1 MKKIM
6 FFAIAA
12 AGLLASCTSD
22 DNFDANASLSQE
34 SAADGRMPIEIGLG
48 KVASVSTRGTGT
60 VGDTT
65 GTANNVWQNQ
75 KVNVLMFKKGT
86 LNLALIDSLVNPYPI
101 YNRTE
106 FRTQYVAGSNSN
118 RALDLTDSIKYYPTK
133 GQFDF
138 WGYRLDGADAN
149 LAAPDYNVDASGN
162 CSYPGDELKLD
173 FKIDGSQDIMVAKAT
188 PSEDDL
194 ANRTAAANRA
204 YSAYSARNGVQPELI
219 FKHLLSRLNFVIVA
233 GDSSATGAYGI
244 YVDSIIVKSKTTGK
258 LVAAYTTNV
267 TKTDAELIEWD
278 DNADKE
284 KLHLKRR
291 PMFGDPTFDSNI
303 PAENQNLVDLDPV
316 QPTGTGGP
324 YTDDFVADS
333 VKIGEAL
340 LVAPDSEYE
349 IEIKMHQTVVIKDD
363 GVNPA
368 ETDVK
373 KFSTSDVLKLA
384 NGGDF
389 QMGHTYKVAIT
400 LYGLSDIKITTT
412 LTGWQEGEIISIKPE
427 DNL

>member
-60 VGDTT
+60 VGDTI
-65 GTANNVWQNQ
+65 GKENNVWQNQ
-75 KVNVLMFKKGT
+75 SVNILMFKKGT

-106 FRTQYVAGSNSN
+106 FRTQIGSNSN
-118 RALDLTDSIKYYPTK
+118 RALDMKDSIKYYPPK

-138 WGYRLDGADAN
+138 WGYRLDGADTTFK
-149 LAAPDYNVDASGN
+149 APTYNVDAAGN
-162 CSYPGDELKLD
+162 CSYAGDTLKLD
-173 FKIDGSQDIMVAKAT
+173 FKIDGSQDVMVAKAV
-188 PSEDDL
+188 PSEDDFT
-194 ANRTAAANRA
+194 NRTAAANRA
-204 YSAYSARNGVQPELI
+204 FSAYSARNGVQPELI

-244 YVDSIIVKSKTTGK
+244 FVDTITVKSKTTGK
-258 LVAAYTTNV
+258 LVAAYTKKV
-267 TKTDAELIEWD
+267 TMTDDADLIEWD
-278 DNADKE
+278 ATSKE
-284 KLHLKRR
+284 KLYLKRR
-291 PMFGDPTFDSNI
+291 PISTDPTYINPSTV
-303 PAENQNLVDLDPV
+303 PVANQNLVDLDPV

-324 YTDDFVADS
+324 FTNDFVADS
-333 VKIGEAL
+333 VEIGEAL

-363 GVNPA
+363 GVNTA
-368 ETDVK
+368 VNDVK
-373 KFSTSDVLKLA
+373 KFSTSDKLKLA
-384 NGGDF
+384 GGTNF
-389 QMGHTYKVAIT
+389 LMGHTYKVAIT

-427 DNL
+427 DNQ